1 MQAVEVALSTLFV
14 PRCAACEA
22 RVEPP
27 APLCAACAT
36 TVDELGPACPRCGE
50 PQAAP
55 PAVECA
61 RCRAGRWPLEAMVAP
76 WRYGGEL
83 GRSLR
88 RLKFARRHEIAR
100 ALAPL
105 YAPFLLAA
113 VEAGAIDLIV
123 PIPLHWRRLAA
134 RGFNQ
139 SEALARHARAAAGC
153 AAPLDTRALRR
164 VRNTSPQTHLDGDAR
179 RLNLLDAF
187 AVPRPARVAGRR
199 VLLVD
204 DVVAT
209 GATMAAAAAAL
220 TASGAAGVVGFAFA
234 RAER

>member
-1 MQAVEVALSTLFV
+1 
-14 PRCAACEA
+14 
-22 RVEPP
+22 
-27 APLCAACAT
+27 
-36 TVDELGPACPRCGE
+36 
-50 PQAAP
+50 
-55 PAVECA
+55 
-61 RCRAGRWPLEAMVAP
+61 MVAP

-100 ALAPL
+100 VLAPL
-105 YAPFLLAA
+105 YAPFLAAA

-153 AAPLDTRALRR
+153 AAPLDTRALKR
-164 VRNTSPQTHLDGDAR
+164 VRNTAPQTHLDGDAR
-179 RLNLLDAF
+179 RLNLLEAF
-187 AVPRPARVAGRR
+187 VVPRPARVAGRR

-209 GATMAAAAAAL
+209 GATMAAAATAL
-220 TASGAAGVVGFAFA
+220 TTGGAAAVVGFAFA